1 MARES
6 CTGLCHILAQW
17 DSRRTLALMRILSY
31 SLSLQRIR
39 YELSLLRETSTK
51 LKTRPAPKVLL
62 AAAPSQ
68 RLLPFVA
75 SCLNKEAS
83 TGPNGN

>member
-17 DSRRTLALMRILSY
+17 DSRRTLALMRIL
-31 SLSLQRIR
+31 QRIR
-39 YELSLLRETSTK
+39 YELSLLRETPTK